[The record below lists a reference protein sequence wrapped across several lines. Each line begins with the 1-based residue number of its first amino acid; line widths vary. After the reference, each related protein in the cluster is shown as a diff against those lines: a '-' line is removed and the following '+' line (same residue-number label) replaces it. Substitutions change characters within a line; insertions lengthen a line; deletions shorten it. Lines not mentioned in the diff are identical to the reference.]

1 VFGATNEQPGLDQS
15 PKKTRVLNIY
25 GGSMSPTMLRQLWSV
40 VENSQA
46 TTLVS
51 LDDATLVQ
59 WLIKQLKTR
68 SSLNC
73 KEADLVNE
81 YIQSR
86 LSLIRDLAQE
96 RLGMEPSGSA

>member
-1 VFGATNEQPGLDQS
+1 
-15 PKKTRVLNIY
+15 
-25 GGSMSPTMLRQLWSV
+25 MSPTMLRQLWSV

-59 WLIKQLKTR
+59 WLSKQLKTTG
-68 SSLNC
+68 SLNC
-73 KEADLVNE
+73 READLMNE

-86 LSLIRDLAQE
+86 LSLIRDLAEE
-96 RLGMEPSGSA
+96 RLGTEPSPSV

>member
-1 VFGATNEQPGLDQS
+1 MT
-15 PKKTRVLNIY
+15 
-25 GGSMSPTMLRQLWSV
+25 PTMLRQLWSV

-59 WLIKQLKTR
+59 WLIKQLKKR
-68 SSLNC
+68 SALNC
-73 KEADLVNE
+73 TEADLIKE

-86 LSLIRDLAQE
+86 VSLIRDLAEE
-96 RLGMEPSGSA
+96 RLGSEPSLSV